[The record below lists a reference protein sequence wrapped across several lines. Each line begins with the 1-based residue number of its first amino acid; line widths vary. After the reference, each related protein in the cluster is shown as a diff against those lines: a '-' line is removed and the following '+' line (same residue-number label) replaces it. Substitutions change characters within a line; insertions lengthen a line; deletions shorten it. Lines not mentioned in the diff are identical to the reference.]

1 MIEESP
7 TTPAGCRTIRWLL
20 RATVIAMCLGQA
32 WWLAIVQETPLV
44 GWLHSPRDVGGWN
57 FSESFALQA
66 QVVVA
71 SQLVVTAV
79 VTCFR
84 SVALLLL
91 PVAAVKIALAVAM
104 WQMADG
110 FQIVSNWLPPAVTAW
125 LPFSTQGARVA
136 APLALWLY
144 GRPERTPR
152 TYWEPVARGGA
163 CLAFAG
169 HGLEALWHSPQFADL
184 ILFSARRFGIAVT
197 EHAAQTLL
205 TGIGVVDLLL
215 ATLLITKRWR
225 SAAIY
230 AALWGLVT
238 AGSRMTAH
246 GLAFGWYE
254 TLIRAAHFGLPAA
267 LAVYWW
273 HRPVCP
279 PVPAPTVSSLD

>member
-1 MIEESP
+1 MLNNSP
-7 TTPAGCRTIRWLL
+7 SGSAGCRAIRWLL

-57 FSESFALQA
+57 LSESFALQA
-66 QVVVA
+66 QVAVA
-71 SQLVVTAV
+71 SLLVVTAV
-79 VTCFR
+79 VTFFR

-91 PVAAVKIALAVAM
+91 PVAAVQVALAVAM
-104 WQMADG
+104 WQTADG
-110 FQIVSNWLPPAVTAW
+110 FQIVSHWLPPTVTAL
-125 LPFSTQGARVA
+125 LPFLTQGARVA

-144 GRPERTPR
+144 DRPERTPR

-184 ILFSARRFGIAVT
+184 ILFTARRIGTAMT

-205 TGIGVVDLLL
+205 TGIGVIDLLL
-215 ATLLITKRWR
+215 AALLVSTRWR
-225 SAAIY
+225 AVAIY
-230 AALWGLVT
+230 AALWGLLT
-238 AGSRMTAH
+238 AGSRITAH
-246 GLAFGWYE
+246 GLEFGWYE
-254 TLIRAAHFGLPAA
+254 ALLRAAHFGLPAA

-273 HRPVCP
+273 HRLAGP
-279 PVPAPTVSSLD
+279 PVPASTASSLD